1 MNASWMRNECRR
13 ARPWNEDPASRLIV
27 PVTFTLFDP
36 IRYHLQWISAQISL
50 SPQDVPES
58 NVILFDTVF
67 CGCAKNRMPETTDD
81 DDITDDDDDDDG

>member
-1 MNASWMRNECRR
+1 MPPPRHAMERR
-13 ARPWNEDPASRLIV
+13 PGKSSHRAGYFHIVRPDS
-27 PVTFTLFDP
+27 
-36 IRYHLQWISAQISL
+36 ISSSVDLGANLSL

-67 CGCAKNRMPETTDD
+67 FVAVQKNRMPETTD